1 MNTAG
6 EPATATISIDPRPVA
21 TGVAAMHELRATR
34 KRHRLGD
41 IEWFDAA
48 YKVYVVGLFGGIV
61 LLWLSD
67 LVGDQALTDAQAT
80 NVATHGPA
88 VLGMVAVVALVLG
101 LRSGSQG
108 GPLALEAADVTH
120 VLLAPIDRRATLMR
134 PTFQRV
140 RSAAFA
146 GALVAACLAQ
156 LAGRRLPGSPI
167 AWFAA
172 GVMFGVVVALVWVGG
187 ALVAHALRVPLAAS
201 TAVAIVGIVWQA
213 VAVATDVAGPG
224 DLHGSLGLWG
234 WRQRGVDVIAIVITV
249 ALAGAGVA
257 LVARAS
263 LEALVRRSSLVAQLR
278 FAVTM
283 QDLRTVIL
291 LRRQL
296 AAEHTR
302 AQPWVRL
309 GVGGRGPTVWR
320 RGWHSLLRLP
330 SGRLLRML
338 GLTGLAAG
346 SQVAVVHG
354 TSPAVF
360 GTLVCTFVLGLEVM
374 EPLSQEVDQP
384 DRTDSFPMPRGELMV
399 RHLAAPAVL
408 LVPFTL
414 AGAALGV
421 AIDAV
426 ATDGDRVAG
435 SIPVALLLA
444 VAAVYAGA
452 AGATVSIVRDMPDP
466 VAGTT
471 QDVYLPP
478 EMAGMTTVVRT
489 LIPLLVSA
497 VGAAMALGVRAGID
511 DTAADPLANAVRG
524 AVAVGL
530 LAAFVTVWVRYRDRV
545 RARIRA
551 FMAEGRDYTQQQ
563 RRSST

>member
-1 MNTAG
+1 MNAAG
-6 EPATATISIDPRPVA
+6 PPVA
-21 TGVAAMHELRATR
+21 ASISADRASVTTGVAAMHELRATR
-34 KRHRLGD
+34 QRHRLGD

-67 LVGDQALTDAQAT
+67 LVGDEALSAAQAAD
-80 NVATHGPA
+80 VAAHGPA
-88 VLGMVAVVALVLG
+88 VLGMVAVVALALG

-120 VLLAPIDRRATLMR
+120 VLLAPIDRRAALMR

-172 GVMFGVVVALVWVGG
+172 GALFGGIAALVWVGG
-187 ALVAHALRVPLAAS
+187 ALVAHALHVPLAAS
-201 TAVAIVGIVWQA
+201 TVVAVVGIGWQA
-213 VAVATDVAGPG
+213 AAIGTDVPGPG

-234 WRQRGVDVIAIVITV
+234 WRQRGVDVVAIVVTV
-249 ALAGAGVA
+249 ALTVTGVA
-257 LVARAS
+257 LVARSS

-283 QDLRTVIL
+283 QDLRTVVL

-302 AQPWVRL
+302 ARPWVRL
-309 GVGGRGPTVWR
+309 GAGGRGPTVWR

-330 SGRLLRML
+330 AGRLLRMF
-338 GLTGLAAG
+338 GLVALAAG

-360 GTLVCTFVLGLEVM
+360 ATLVCAFVLGLEVM

-384 DRTDSFPMPRGELMV
+384 DRADSFPMPRGELMV
-399 RHLAAPAVL
+399 RHLAAPAVV
-408 LVPFTL
+408 LVPFTIV
-414 AGAALGV
+414 GAAVGV
-421 AIDAV
+421 AIDAMV
-426 ATDGDRVAG
+426 TDGTRVAG
-435 SIPVALLLA
+435 TIPVALLLG

-466 VAGTT
+466 VAGGS

-497 VGAAMALGVRAGID
+497 VGAAIALGVRAGLD
-511 DTAADPLANAVRG
+511 DPAADPLANALRG
-524 AVAVGL
+524 AVAVAL
-530 LAAFVTVWVRYRDRV
+530 TATLVAVWVRFRDRV
-545 RARIRA
+545 RARLRA
-551 FMAEGRDYTQQQ
+551 FMAEGREYTQQQ